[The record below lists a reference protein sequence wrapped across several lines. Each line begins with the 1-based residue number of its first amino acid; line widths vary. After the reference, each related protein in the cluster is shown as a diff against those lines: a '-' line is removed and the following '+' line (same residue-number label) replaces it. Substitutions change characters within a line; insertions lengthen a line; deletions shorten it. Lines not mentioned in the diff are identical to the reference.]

1 MSKKCKNDPSFVF
14 FKPRVRRPHSK
25 PEPTS
30 RRAAQAV
37 RILWELYLL
46 QRKTTTAMIA
56 TNFFLVAL
64 AALLSVCT
72 AQYPTDTPRYEQEIV
87 RGEQELLEDLTSE
100 QDQAPIWRTDLPSPA
115 DYAIKLLV
123 APCGANGTYGGLGG
137 DALGYDCCMNK
148 YGAGEYAR
156 IDNGAQIYSPLG
168 EAFIRGLQVNA
179 FDAQMALP
187 DEVLHNVQIV
197 DEASNPVPLDE
208 MRRALDDTIID
219 PSCLGVRSPHPHC
232 LDYRV
237 RAVRSNLRP
246 ACSDNNQTV
255 DATLDCYTPDG
266 RRTSNCMQI
275 GFSQTALI
283 HQCGGVFAN
292 DPKCGTFL
300 EIHRSSPY
308 DDEHSILAE
317 TRIIDRVAD
326 GTITTTIPLTY
337 KNDPTRILCN
347 YQESRV
353 RVGSMVRINSNA
365 AVCCCPPPYR
375 DSTKKGS
382 FFCPRQPGSGGDG
395 PMATKPKTL
404 QEQLAVDEHEATYPL
419 CYNCEEDQDVL
430 MCSKPV
436 SAPFAAHGA
445 YTYPCEEA
453 SRGEDGRYESAD
465 LEGQYEE
472 ICPISNSFASCA
484 KAPGGTSECVQ
495 NDRRMSF
502 QGEIGKVV
510 DIIVSDDDDS
520 DVYQVSFNDG
530 RTHYSFSQH
539 ELDDLMNV
547 DNTYEL
553 WFVQRNRFE
562 NVIKKRKSFRVIWPP
577 CSFDSVNNQFF
588 PYAQLDEH
596 GKPMT
601 VVEMYD
607 GVMEE

>member
-1 MSKKCKNDPSFVF
+1 MISTSVLFVF
-14 FKPRVRRPHSK
+14 
-25 PEPTS
+25 
-30 RRAAQAV
+30 
-37 RILWELYLL
+37 
-46 QRKTTTAMIA
+46 
-56 TNFFLVAL
+56 AL
-64 AALLSVCT
+64 AALLHVSIC
-72 AQYPTDTPRYEQEIV
+72 AGQYPTDSPRYEQEIV
-87 RGEQELLEDLTSE
+87 RGEQELLEDLTTSE
-100 QDQAPIWRTDLPSPA
+100 QERSPIWREDLPLPA
-115 DYAIKLLV
+115 DYSMNLLV
-123 APCGANGTYGGLGG
+123 APCGANGTHGGG
-137 DALGYDCCMNK
+137 DALGYDCCINR

-156 IDNGAQIYSPLG
+156 IDNDAQVYSPRG
-168 EAFIRGLQVNA
+168 EAFIRGLQINA

-187 DEVLHNVQIV
+187 DEVLHNVKLV
-197 DEASNPVPLDE
+197 DESFNPVPVDE
-208 MRRALDDTIID
+208 MRRAKDDTILD
-219 PSCLGVRSPHPHC
+219 RSCSGLGTPHPYC

-255 DATLDCYTPDG
+255 DATLDCYTPGG
-266 RRTSNCMQI
+266 RRAPNCVQV
-275 GFSQTALI
+275 GLSQTALI

-292 DPKCGTFL
+292 DPTCGTLL
-300 EIHRSSPY
+300 EIHRSSPC

-317 TRIIDRVAD
+317 TRILDRVAD

-337 KNDPTRILCN
+337 RGDPTRILCN

-353 RVGSMVRINSNA
+353 RVGSMVKINSNA
-365 AVCCCPPPYR
+365 AVCCCPPIYR

-382 FFCPRQPGSGGDG
+382 FFCPRRPGSGGDG

-404 QEQLAVDEHEATYPL
+404 EEQLAVDEHAATYPL
-419 CYNCEEDQDVL
+419 CHNGDEDQDVL

-436 SAPFAAHGA
+436 SVAFATYGS
-445 YTYPCEEA
+445 YSYPCEEA
-453 SRGEDGRYESAD
+453 SLAKGGRYESAD
-465 LEGQYEE
+465 LEGQYED

-484 KAPGGTSECVQ
+484 KARGGTIECLQ

-520 DVYQVSFNDG
+520 DVYRVSFNDG
-530 RTHYSFSQH
+530 RTHYPFSRH
-539 ELDDLMNV
+539 ELDLINF
-547 DNTYEL
+547 DNSYEL

-596 GKPMT
+596 GNPMT